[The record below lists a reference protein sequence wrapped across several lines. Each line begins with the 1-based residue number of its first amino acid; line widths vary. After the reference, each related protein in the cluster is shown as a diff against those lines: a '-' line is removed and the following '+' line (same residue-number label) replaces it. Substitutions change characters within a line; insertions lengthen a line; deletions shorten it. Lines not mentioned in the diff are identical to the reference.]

1 MRIMFKVGLALLLL
15 FGLVAGAYATGTKE
29 AQKGQFNYSQVMS
42 YPASV
47 PIQAQAKFTG
57 LKYVKGKVPTIAY
70 MPPATEFNY
79 YIAIGE
85 GIKAIA
91 KDMGASTFMLAP
103 QSGSDI
109 NGQMGMI
116 QDVITRGVD
125 AIILSTHDEHAAAPL
140 VKQAVD
146 KGIEVV
152 IVNSDILDFPTPVHG
167 VVGYSQRH
175 GTQKLGQY
183 AQKLMGDAQVIVGL
197 IEGQPGYH
205 STERIGG
212 FVDVISKLS
221 NFKIVASLPGDWN
234 VEGGNR
240 AGMDMLQAHPDIQLI
255 MAANDY
261 EIMGVEKAASALE
274 RKDLVLL
281 GNDGDTACLEE
292 IAAGNVTGTVNTTP
306 FVMGQIVLQVALDG
320 LYGSFKGGFVE
331 TPTTITD
338 KANSVSFLKKPE
350 NLYPKPSKQY

>member
-1 MRIMFKVGLALLLL
+1 
-15 FGLVAGAYATGTKE
+15 
-29 AQKGQFNYSQVMS
+29 
-42 YPASV
+42 
-47 PIQAQAKFTG
+47 
-57 LKYVKGKVPTIAY
+57 

-103 QSGSDI
+103 QSGADI

-140 VKQAVD
+140 VKQAVG

-183 AQKLMGDAQVIVGL
+183 AQKLMAGKQVIVGL
-197 IEGQPGYH
+197 IEGQP
-205 STERIGG
+205 RI
-212 FVDVISKLS
+212 
-221 NFKIVASLPGDWN
+221 
-234 VEGGNR
+234 E
-240 AGMDMLQAHPDIQLI
+240 H
-255 MAANDY
+255 
-261 EIMGVEKAASALE
+261 
-274 RKDLVLL
+274 
-281 GNDGDTACLEE
+281 
-292 IAAGNVTGTVNTTP
+292 
-306 FVMGQIVLQVALDG
+306 
-320 LYGSFKGGFVE
+320 GSSRSRV
-331 TPTTITD
+331 
-338 KANSVSFLKKPE
+338 
-350 NLYPKPSKQY
+350 

>member
-1 MRIMFKVGLALLLL
+1 MRNIARFALALVLLSA
-15 FGLVAGAYATGTKE
+15 LVVGAYATGGQE
-29 AQKGQFNYSQVMS
+29 PAAKGQFTYKQMAS
-42 YPASV
+42 YAAPVA
-47 PIQAQAKFTG
+47 IKAQADFAR

-125 AIILSTHDEHAAAPL
+125 VIILSTHDEHAAAPL

-146 KGIEVV
+146 KGIEVI

-175 GTQKLGQY
+175 GTQKEGQY
-183 AQKLMGDAQVIVGL
+183 AQKLMGDKQVIVGL
-197 IEGQPGYH
+197 IEGQPGLPLH
-205 STERIGG
+205 GAGRRIRRRHLQAPQFQDRGEPSWRLERRRREQGRPG
-212 FVDVISKLS
+212 HAAG
-221 NFKIVASLPGDWN
+221 ASLTSSSSSRRTTTRSWACRKR
-234 VEGGNR
+234 R
-240 AGMDMLQAHPDIQLI
+240 ALSGARIWFSS
-255 MAANDY
+255 
-261 EIMGVEKAASALE
+261 ETMGTPRASRRSMRA
-274 RKDLVLL
+274 
-281 GNDGDTACLEE
+281 T
-292 IAAGNVTGTVNTTP
+292 
-306 FVMGQIVLQVALDG
+306 
-320 LYGSFKGGFVE
+320 
-331 TPTTITD
+331 
-338 KANSVSFLKKPE
+338 
-350 NLYPKPSKQY
+350 